1 VATLPSATALAL
13 SGTYQPLP
21 TPVACLAP
29 QCLQCRCCTVT
40 VGLAPVDN
48 SRGCACP
55 KPWEPANALPSTGT
69 GADAEPVVA
78 PANAALT
85 ATPIPARAIRPTPR
99 YPPCRRLSLAVRSA
113 PPPPPLLSTATGCVR
128 RHAGRPLGEPR
139 YRR

>member
-1 VATLPSATALAL
+1 MATLPSATALAL
-13 SGTYQPLP
+13 SGTYQPVP

-69 GADAEPVVA
+69 GADAEPA
-78 PANAALT
+78 APPANT
-85 ATPIPARAIRPTPR
+85 GIPATTASAKAIRTTPR
-99 YPPCRRLSLAVRSA
+99 YPTCRRLSLPVWSVPLRA
-113 PPPPPLLSTATGCVR
+113 PLHVTPP
-128 RHAGRPLGEPR
+128 
-139 YRR
+139 